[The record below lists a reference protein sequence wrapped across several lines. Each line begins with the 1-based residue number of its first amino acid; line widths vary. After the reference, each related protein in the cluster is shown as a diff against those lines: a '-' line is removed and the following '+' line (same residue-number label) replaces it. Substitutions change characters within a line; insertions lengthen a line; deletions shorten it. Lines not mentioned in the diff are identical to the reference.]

1 MRKFLS
7 FGIVAIWAILGAF
20 FSACVDINLKSE
32 LPKVDYYALDNI
44 ALSRVNCGTSDIVA
58 IEAIEIPARLAGKNI
73 FYSDKNRISKVEGI
87 NLNDSLKGSLESMLI
102 KSLANHCIKAITPP
116 FSGIKIERFLRVKVI
131 DFGAEK
137 GVESRGDLVDSTS
150 DLGGE
155 SRGDS
160 MQGDS
165 KGEST
170 HESAKKAQNLAKISF
185 VFVLHQNG
193 TILQSGIITEYS
205 AISDFSGEHIFNAL
219 QRTTNTALKSLV
231 DKMIPK

>member
-44 ALSRVNCGTSDIVA
+44 ALSRTNCGTSDIVA
-58 IEAIEIPARLAGKNI
+58 IEAIEIPARFAGKNI
-73 FYSDKNRISKVEGI
+73 FYNDKNLISKVEGI
-87 NLNDSLKGSLESMLI
+87 NLNDSLKGSIESMLI

-116 FSGIKIERFLRVKVI
+116 FSGIKIERFLRIKVI

-137 GVESRGDLVDSTS
+137 NANNANVGA
-150 DLGGE
+150 E

-160 MQGDS
+160 MQSNSGRDS
-165 KGEST
+165 S
-170 HESAKKAQNLAKISF
+170 KKAQNLAKISF

-193 TILQSGIITEYS
+193 IILQSGIITEHS
-205 AISDFSGEHIFNAL
+205 AISDFSGEEIFNAL
-219 QRTTNTALKSLV
+219 QRSTNTAIKSLV
-231 DKMIPK
+231 DKMIAK